1 MIKISLTAAIGRV
14 LGGGVIAGQHP
25 AADLQGGGGGGGDE
39 GTQACPA
46 IE

>member
-14 LGGGVIAGQHP
+14 LEGGVIAGQHP